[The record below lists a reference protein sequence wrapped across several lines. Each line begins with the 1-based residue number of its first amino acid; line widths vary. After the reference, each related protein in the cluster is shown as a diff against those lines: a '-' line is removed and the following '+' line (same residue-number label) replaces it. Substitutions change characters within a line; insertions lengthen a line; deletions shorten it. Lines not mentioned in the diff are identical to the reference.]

1 MSNVFLIPL
10 FVYILWVSIM
20 YLLLTIMRAPTTW
33 GAGKDSA
40 EAKRYSILEPRA
52 SANLSNQFEWPVLF
66 FTVSIILIARPDLY
80 DVSQLWLAW
89 TFVLG
94 RIIHSVVH
102 IFTNNIK
109 LRGMVFNINFLAVLG
124 MWAVLA
130 LNVFSH

>member
-10 FVYILWVSIM
+10 FAYVLWVSII
-20 YLLLTIMRAPTTW
+20 YFLLTIMRAPTIW
-33 GAGKDSA
+33 GAGEDSV
-40 EAKRYSILEPRA
+40 EAKRYAIMEPRA

-66 FTVSIILIARPDLY
+66 FAVSIILIARPELY
-80 DVSQLWLAW
+80 DVTQLWLAW
-89 TFVLG
+89 VFVLG

-124 MWAVLA
+124 MWGVLA
-130 LNVFSH
+130 LNVFSQ